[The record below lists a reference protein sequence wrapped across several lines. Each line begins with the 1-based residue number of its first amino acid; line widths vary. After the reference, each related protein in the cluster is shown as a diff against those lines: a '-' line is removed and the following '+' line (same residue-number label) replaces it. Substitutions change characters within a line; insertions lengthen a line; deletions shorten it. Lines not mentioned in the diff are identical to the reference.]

1 MVGKNCFCV
10 VAIQSA
16 KTGQRRETGGGG
28 RDTQN
33 TYAII
38 MGERPFK
45 RIKFLLL
52 ESYHK
57 AASEFI
63 M

>member
-1 MVGKNCFCV
+1 MVGEMCFCV

-16 KTGQRRETGGGG
+16 KTGQRRETGG
-28 RDTQN
+28 RDTEK

-45 RIKFLLL
+45 RIKFSLL

-63 M
+63 T